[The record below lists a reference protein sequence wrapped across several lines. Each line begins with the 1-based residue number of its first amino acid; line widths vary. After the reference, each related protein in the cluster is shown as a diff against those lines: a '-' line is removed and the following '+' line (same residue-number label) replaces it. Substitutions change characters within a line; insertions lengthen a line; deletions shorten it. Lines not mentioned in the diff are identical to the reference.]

1 MPALIESKVVEP
13 SARASFP
20 GLGGGSLYQELPA
33 FPWTRAALMAVQ
45 LAGLALATAGSLIGV
60 GVLWTQLARALPIV
74 GLLHHLRAL
83 RAVALVAA
91 GVGLMA
97 LGRRR

>member
-1 MPALIESKVVEP
+1 MPALTESKVVEP

-20 GLGGGSLYQELPA
+20 GLGGSTLYQELSA
-33 FPWTRAALMAVQ
+33 FPWTQAALMVVQ
-45 LAGLALATAGSLIGV
+45 LVGLGLATGGVLIGV
-60 GVLWTQLARALPIV
+60 GVLWTQLARALPLV
-74 GLLHHLRAL
+74 GLLHHVRTL

-91 GVGLMA
+91 GLGLVA